1 MVYKLGEKTNV
12 IREKLGIMLQVHASR
27 AVNPVVFTVDEKTYC
42 AVWKPKIHSKRRA
55 KLQVHA
61 SRAVNPVIFYFLTR
75 KPL

>member
-1 MVYKLGEKTNV
+1 MVYKLGEKL
-12 IREKLGIMLQVHASR
+12 ILREKLGIMLQVHASR
-27 AVNPVVFTVDEKTYC
+27 AVNPVVFTVDEKPDC